1 MTWEFQDIFSSVICS
16 GSVQSNIETDNKLTF
31 NTRLWRAN
39 LKLRNA
45 AFQSRET
52 GEDCQPMG
60 GEQPRIRRCDWLLP
74 WQQTSSAQQQAVNWQ
89 HCTARRCGHQ
99 HFFRVVQYNYFYISK
114 IFLLK
119 ENIGKLQQ
127 KLSPQKSLRTPRV
140 CEDARKIFVAL
151 WLKNIWRAL
160 VGSIVR
166 AWQSRAAWLLAT
178 SPLPPWPSGITATF
192 GPGRA
197 RHTTGVHHHQ
207 LPFYFL
213 PADSDSKY
221 LPAVKTSTNPRW
233 RSLQKTHKV
242 NVDIRLFTF
251 CVRVCGC
258 RFLRK

>member
-1 MTWEFQDIFSSVICS
+1 MTWQFQYIFFSSVIS
-16 GSVQSNIETDNKLTF
+16 SAGSVQSNIETDNKLTF

-60 GEQPRIRRCDWLLP
+60 VEEPRIRRCDWLLP

-99 HFFRVVQYNYFYISK
+99 HFFRVVQYNYFHISK

-119 ENIGKLQQ
+119 ENIEKLQQ

-197 RHTTGVHHHQ
+197 RHTTGVHHNQ

-221 LPAVKTSTNPRW
+221 LPAVKTSTNPPSEEPSKNPQGKCW
-233 RSLQKTHKV
+233 YSIIHCLCA
-242 NVDIRLFTF
+242 
-251 CVRVCGC
+251 CVWV
-258 RFLRK
+258 

>member
-1 MTWEFQDIFSSVICS
+1 MPHSSPEKLEKIVSQWEASSRGYGAVIGCCHGNKPVLHSSRQSTDNTALLGDAGTNIFS
-16 GSVQSNIETDNKLTF
+16 ELF
-31 NTRLWRAN
+31 NTII
-39 LKLRNA
+39 
-45 AFQSRET
+45 F
-52 GEDCQPMG
+52 
-60 GEQPRIRRCDWLLP
+60 
-74 WQQTSSAQQQAVNWQ
+74 TSQK
-89 HCTARRCGHQ
+89 
-99 HFFRVVQYNYFYISK
+99 YFYLKK
-114 IFLLK
+114 IL
-119 ENIGKLQQ
+119 EKLQQ
-127 KLSPQKSLRTPRV
+127 KLSPQKSLRIERV
-140 CEDARKIFVAL
+140 CKVARKIFVAL

-221 LPAVKTSTNPRW
+221 LPAVKTSTNPRR

-242 NVDIRLFTF
+242 NVDFRLFTF
-251 CVRVCGC
+251 CVFVCGC
-258 RFLRK
+258 TFLRK